1 MHPQNFCKVT
11 MRTVLF
17 EEIILI
23 IIIIIIMLIM
33 TKVYFLFID
42 QDLNT
47 RIKSLIPPVQIQRKS
62 EH

>member
-47 RIKSLIPPVQIQRKS
+47 RIKSLILPVQIQRKS

>member
-1 MHPQNFCKVT
+1 
-11 MRTVLF
+11 
-17 EEIILI
+17 
-23 IIIIIIMLIM
+23 MLIM

-47 RIKSLIPPVQIQRKS
+47 RIKSLILPVQIQRKS